1 MGIRDFTLLFVVCFI
16 WGLNIVI
23 TRWVVFDAAVPP
35 VFFAAIRFLGVAV
48 CLIPFLRPIPKDL
61 KTLFL
66 ISFFIGSGHFA
77 LLFIGLANA
86 EASAASVVGQLGV
99 PFATL
104 MSMVFLGE
112 TIGWRRGLGIMLA
125 FAGVLL
131 IAVDPASFT
140 VSFGLLYIAGAAFIG
155 SVGGI
160 LMKRMSP
167 ISALQMQAWIGLFS
181 FGPLFAMSAVLE
193 QGQWSNFMAGSW
205 MVWAA
210 TLFAVVG
217 VSVFGHGAFYH
228 LIKKYDISLLSPL
241 TLMTPIWGVVL
252 SIILLNEAITVQLV
266 LGAIISLG
274 GVFVIAVRPN
284 RTLPEAGM
292 GKKLGSGGS

>member
-1 MGIRDFTLLFVVCFI
+1 MGFKDFSLLFTVCFV
-16 WGLNIVI
+16 WGLNIVV

-35 VFFAAIRFLGVAV
+35 VFFAAIRFLGVALL
-48 CLIPFLRPIPKDL
+48 LIPFLRPIPKDI

-86 EASAASVVGQLGV
+86 EASAASVVSQLGV
-99 PFATL
+99 PFSTL
-104 MSMVFLGE
+104 MSMAFLGE
-112 TIGWRRGLGIMLA
+112 TIGWRRGIGIVLA
-125 FAGVLL
+125 FVGVLL
-131 IAVDPASFT
+131 IAIDPTSFS
-140 VSFGLLYIAGAAFIG
+140 VSLGLLYIVGAAFIG
-155 SVGGI
+155 SIGGI

-167 ISALQMQAWIGLFS
+167 VSALQMQVWIGMFS
-181 FGPLFAMSAVLE
+181 FAPLFIASSFLE
-193 QGQWSNFMAGSW
+193 KAQWSTYMAGGWS
-205 MVWAA
+205 VWLA

-217 VSVFGHGAFYH
+217 VSIFGHGAFYH

-252 SIILLNEAITVQLV
+252 SIILLKDTITAQLI
-266 LGAIISLG
+266 LGSIISLG
-274 GVFVIAVRPN
+274 GVFVIAI
-284 RTLPEAGM
+284 RTNKTMPEAGM